1 MNAKSLNPIGRDET
15 PTVDFI
21 VVGAGPAGCAVA
33 ARLAQ
38 SSPEARVALIE
49 AGPAKTS
56 LLSDVPLGM
65 AALVPFR
72 SGRNYADETV
82 PQSGFGGRK
91 GLSAARAGFGGSS
104 LLNAMI
110 YMRGQPEDY
119 DSWAALGCKG

>member
-21 VVGAGPAGCAVA
+21 VVGAGPAGRAVA

-56 LLSDVPLGM
+56 LFSNVPLGM
-65 AALVPFR
+65 AASWCRSARGAITPMRPFPNPA
-72 SGRNYADETV
+72 SA
-82 PQSGFGGRK
+82 
-91 GLSAARAGFGGSS
+91 AARAYRPRGRDRAARASS
-104 LLNAMI
+104 T
-110 YMRGQPEDY
+110 P
-119 DSWAALGCKG
+119 